1 MYHSSMYRNTM
12 PVILFLFSSFILFLS
27 WPQFTGA
34 VTASTQDS
42 EDQGP
47 KIRVNTITISGEN
60 GTISKITNTSQIV
73 QGYDGV
79 VKLLQNQTANTYSPD
94 ARGIIINKLTGMTL
108 IAKDLNST
116 NYGVADEIRKTVEIQ
131 KFIPGCWIEVE
142 YSNGI
147 PIIYL
152 CCVGTC

>member
-1 MYHSSMYRNTM
+1 MYRNTM

-47 KIRVNTITISGEN
+47 EIRVNTVTLSHGN
-60 GTISKITNTSQIV
+60 GTISRITNTSQIV
-73 QGYDGV
+73 QGYDAL

-94 ARGIIINKLTGMTL
+94 TRGIIINNVTGTIL
-108 IAKDLNST
+108 IPKDLNST
-116 NYGVADEIRKTVEIQ
+116 NYAVADEIKRTGESLNWVY
-131 KFIPGCWIEVE
+131 FCWIEVVTPEGGLPTE
-142 YSNGI
+142 YLVCPGVEG
-147 PIIYL
+147 L
-152 CCVGTC
+152 